1 MKFYCDSCG
10 AKYLIGDDKVQG
22 KILRIRCKKCDHVIV
37 VRELASPTPSLDA
50 SASVDSGALSQAAP
64 GPVWYY
70 SRNGE
75 SFGPMPLEDIRGRI
89 RAHTLGDDIHLW
101 HESFTQWKPARECAE
116 LADLFQAPSARKAH
130 NPTISLSV
138 QDIHNALEQQRAASV
153 EPAEPARPAL
163 RDPNPKLGGG
173 LGGPGGASAEILRR
187 ASLTRG
193 AERGSAILSKPAEPV
208 QPAVSI
214 QPAASAQPAASIQPA
229 ASVQPAVSVQPAA
242 QEARGPLRSTASS
255 LGLSRPAHVGAESG
269 QPLGGAEPS
278 QDRIRA
284 LRERLKGTQAAPLK
298 PGGSALRDRLRPP
311 GEVDEPT
318 LPKAGASGLHELRAL
333 DREVSRFNAQLP
345 PSQDDPPTE
354 ELKRP
359 YTAEV
364 MIGIG
369 GVSSALS
376 GVSSLGQ
383 RHEPAKAEPPKAEP
397 AVEVAP
403 ARVEAP
409 PSDATVVGVETP
421 FYEPDA
427 VEPEGS
433 AEPAGASSALLEMPP
448 TVELSASAMEAALSS
463 VERPA
468 AVVPAPVAEAA
479 LPVLELQAEPKA
491 GAGLAEHEV
500 EHDFFSQAEPKS
512 DDAQGMFDLAEL
524 AKNPPPISS
533 TGLFGAVPQAAHEGS
548 ALRPMS
554 ASAQASVAKEEGHS
568 ASLLIQL
575 DKLQKAQRSRNMLV
589 GAGIAALLLL
599 VGVSVF
605 IVVTYTKDEKRQQ
618 EEAVFQPPRAP
629 GVTSG
634 VDKPKGYS
642 PEQLSAL
649 KGSQPNTKPAEV
661 PTQDPN
667 QDQAP
672 PVDKKVTPPV
682 KVGVAGG
689 EAKPPTEKVGE
700 APPKEKEGEKPG
712 ELVRGT
718 DLAYDPLKGNTSELM
733 GGGAVGHTRIEGRE
747 KDAASD
753 NSAPVE
759 GSLSKE
765 EIAEGFGNV
774 RNSVTQCLERHL
786 KREGTL
792 PKGKV
797 KLALTVVASG
807 EVTGV
812 GIDPEVQDTLFFN
825 CLQSH
830 RTRWKFKAFSG
841 SPLQLTKSFV
851 LQ

>member
-1 MKFYCDSCG
+1 
-10 AKYLIGDDKVQG
+10 
-22 KILRIRCKKCDHVIV
+22 
-37 VRELASPTPSLDA
+37 
-50 SASVDSGALSQAAP
+50 
-64 GPVWYY
+64 
-70 SRNGE
+70 
-75 SFGPMPLEDIRGRI
+75 
-89 RAHTLGDDIHLW
+89 
-101 HESFTQWKPARECAE
+101 
-116 LADLFQAPSARKAH
+116 
-130 NPTISLSV
+130 
-138 QDIHNALEQQRAASV
+138 
-153 EPAEPARPAL
+153 
-163 RDPNPKLGGG
+163 
-173 LGGPGGASAEILRR
+173 
-187 ASLTRG
+187 
-193 AERGSAILSKPAEPV
+193 
-208 QPAVSI
+208 
-214 QPAASAQPAASIQPA
+214 
-229 ASVQPAVSVQPAA
+229 
-242 QEARGPLRSTASS
+242 
-255 LGLSRPAHVGAESG
+255 
-269 QPLGGAEPS
+269 
-278 QDRIRA
+278 
-284 LRERLKGTQAAPLK
+284 
-298 PGGSALRDRLRPP
+298 
-311 GEVDEPT
+311 

-345 PSQDDPPTE
+345 PPQDDPPTE

-359 YTAEV
+359 HTAEV
-364 MIGIG
+364 MMGIG

-376 GVSSLGQ
+376 GISSLGH
-383 RHEPAKAEPPKAEP
+383 RAERAKAEPAEPEPVKAEP
-397 AVEVAP
+397 VQVEPVKAEP
-403 ARVEAP
+403 VKAEAP

-421 FYEPDA
+421 FYEPDP
-427 VEPEGS
+427 V
-433 AEPAGASSALLEMPP
+433 EPAGASSSLLEMPP

-468 AVVPAPVAEAA
+468 PLGAAPVVAEAA
-479 LPVLELQAEPKA
+479 LPVLEVEAEPKA

-500 EHDFFSQAEPKS
+500 EHDFFAQAEPKS

-533 TGLFGAVPQAAHEGS
+533 TGLFGAVPQAPNEGS

-575 DKLQKAQRSRNMLV
+575 DKLQKAQRSRNLLI
-589 GAGIAALLLL
+589 GAGIVALLLL
-599 VGVSVF
+599 VGVSIF
-605 IVVTYTKDEKRQQ
+605 IVVTYTKDEKRQR
-618 EEAVFQPPRAP
+618 EEAVFQPPRASDS
-629 GVTSG
+629 TSG

-649 KGSQPNTKPAEV
+649 KGSQPSAKPGEAPPE
-661 PTQDPN
+661 DPN
-667 QDQAP
+667 QGQP
-672 PVDKKVTPPV
+672 PSDKGTPPSDKVTPPPV

-689 EAKPPTEKVGE
+689 EAKPPTEKPGE

-718 DLAYDPLKGNTSELM
+718 DLAYDPLKGSTTDLM

-747 KDAASD
+747 KDTAGD

-759 GSLSKE
+759 GTLSKE

-786 KREGTL
+786 KREGSL